1 MAFPIQLSVLTVEE
15 KTKISEELTIVPKA
29 QVKQTFVRPS
39 SAVVASSVMASSVA
53 PPFKFLKASKEN
65 DELRI
70 PLFYA
75 LEMFGKEAVFEGKW
89 KSASFFG
96 ADPKID
102 LKDAQKEIIK
112 EALQHLDDIGC
123 TTIQAQ
129 PGAGK
134 TVMAVYLAIKLG
146 YKAVIIVPREPL
158 VKQWISTIEK
168 LLGCEVYTEKTVYV
182 PDQPSVMKKKIIA
195 LGEEGV
201 DKIVEETQFL
211 VVLGE
216 RGNCLNEKIKEAFG
230 TLIIDEAHMCCVT
243 SWVDTLLNFSPR
255 FVIALS
261 ATLERID
268 DAHRMI
274 HLLAGSHD
282 IFRPPTREYRLIPFQ
297 TGVTIEEKTNRVT
310 KKLDYTSFCS
320 DVANDETFNNS
331 IIRIV
336 IENPER
342 KFIVLSK
349 LVSQVKYLNSK
360 LLERGFKSDIM
371 CGSRK
376 SYKDCKVLIGT
387 FSKISV
393 GFDAATFSVD
403 FDGESPNTLIFC
415 HGVKEWQNYSQSVGR
430 VMRAS
435 QNVTPIVVWML
446 TRNTITTKHL
456 QGLKKYMTQT
466 GAKIERGRNSSNDSH
481 FVF

>member
-1 MAFPIQLSVLTVEE
+1 MAFPVQLSVLSVEE
-15 KTKISEELTIVPKA
+15 KTKIAEDLTITPKA
-29 QVKQTFVRPS
+29 PS
-39 SAVVASSVMASSVA
+39 TSGKFPFRSGDLKSLATTIGSSVA
-53 PPFKFLKASKEN
+53 PPFKFLKASKEK

-75 LEMFGKEAVFEGKW
+75 TEMFGKEAVFESSSTW
-89 KSASFFG
+89 TEASFKG
-96 ADPKID
+96 VEPRIE
-102 LKDAQKEIIK
+102 LKEPQKEIIK
-112 EALQHLDDIGC
+112 EAMEHIFNTGC

-134 TVMAVYLAIKLG
+134 TVMAIYIAIKLG
-146 YKAVIIVPREPL
+146 LKTAILVPREPL

-168 LLGCEVYTEKTVYV
+168 LLGVDEKETTIAYV
-182 PDQPSVMKKKIIA
+182 PDQPSAEKKKFSSDA
-195 LGEEGV
+195 ELPSQ
-201 DKIVEETQFL
+201 QFI

-216 RGNCLNEKIKEAFG
+216 RGNCLPERFKETFG

-243 SWVDTLLNFSPR
+243 SWVDNLLNFSPR
-255 FVIALS
+255 NIIALS
-261 ATLERID
+261 ATLERND
-268 DAHRMI
+268 EAHRMM

-297 TGVTIEEKTNRVT
+297 TNVQIEEKTNKIT

-320 DVANDETFNNS
+320 DLSQNETFNDAVL
-331 IIRIV
+331 RIV
-336 IENPER
+336 VENPER

-349 LVSQVKYLNSK
+349 LVSQVKYLNAK
-360 LLERGFKSDIM
+360 LLEKGVKSDIM

-435 QNVTPIVVWML
+435 PEVTPVVVWML
-446 TRNTITTKHL
+446 SKNTITTKHL
-456 QGLKKYMTQT
+456 QGLKKYMCET
-466 GAKIERGRNSSNDSH
+466 GAKIERGRNATNDSH
-481 FVF
+481 FVL